1 MDFAACMARF
11 LVPMRSSGRA
21 AAVVSASRCRPRP
34 RTVERPCF
42 HLSIPAIDLQR
53 SHDWYVGTLGC
64 RPGRRS
70 DQAAILDFEGHQ
82 LVLQSTPGLQE
93 LPQVGIYPRHF
104 GLVFATLGRWEQ
116 LRDQLVAQ
124 RCPFAVTPK
133 CRYAGGPL
141 EHHLLCARPQRELA
155 GVQALQRWRGGV
167 GPHRSGPSR
176 RPGPALTAIAH
187 SQSERSWTQWV

>member
-1 MDFAACMARF
+1 M
-11 LVPMRSSGRA
+11 PSSGRA
-21 AAVVSASRCRPRP
+21 AAVVSASRYWARP

-70 DQAAILDFEGHQ
+70 DQAAILDFEGQQ
-82 LVLQSTPGLQE
+82 LVLQSTPGHQE

-116 LRDQLVAQ
+116 LRD
-124 RCPFAVTPK
+124 
-133 CRYAGGPL
+133 
-141 EHHLLCARPQRELA
+141 
-155 GVQALQRWRGGV
+155 
-167 GPHRSGPSR
+167 
-176 RPGPALTAIAH
+176 
-187 SQSERSWTQWV
+187 